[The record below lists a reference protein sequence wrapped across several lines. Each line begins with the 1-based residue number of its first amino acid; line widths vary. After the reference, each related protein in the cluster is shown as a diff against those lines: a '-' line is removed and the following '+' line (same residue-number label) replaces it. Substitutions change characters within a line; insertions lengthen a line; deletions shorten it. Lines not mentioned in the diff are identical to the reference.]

1 MWPVSAVHGN
11 GRVLCSDRYDS
22 PPGKDG
28 GDGGEAGAGAERPEQ
43 EGYQQLRGMGAFLV
57 KLCFHVFRILN
68 AATIFLYTDRF
79 AMKKLK
85 QDKIYKFLVLMSQKS
100 LHIFSI
106 YMILILFFYIFKD
119 WI

>member
-68 AATIFLYTDRF
+68 AANGFLCTDTVR
-79 AMKKLK
+79 K
-85 QDKIYKFLVLMSQKS
+85 
-100 LHIFSI
+100 
-106 YMILILFFYIFKD
+106 
-119 WI
+119 